1 MKGAL
6 RAGII
11 ATVVVLLL
19 AAALIVVA
27 AIFNFLLDLLYI
39 TLIIL
44 AAFSLISTG
53 FLIYTMLLLI
63 QSIVTV
69 RNEMKPLLASVQE
82 TVGIVKDTAKTA
94 EHTASTIGST
104 AQLTK
109 EFALAPSVR
118 AVAAV
123 VAVQQMVRVFTGK
136 GRIRSRSEERR
147 KRQMEAIAAGGE

>member
-6 RAGII
+6 RGGLIGA
-11 ATVVVLLL
+11 AVVLLL
-19 AAALIVVA
+19 AIVLIVLA

-39 TLIIL
+39 TLIVL

-63 QSIVTV
+63 GSITTV
-69 RNEMKPLLASVQE
+69 RDDMKPLLASVQE
-82 TVGIVKDTAKTA
+82 TVGIVQDTARTA
-94 EHTASTIGST
+94 GQTASTIGST

-123 VAVQQMVRVFTGK
+123 VAVQQMLRVFMGK
-136 GRIRSRSEERR
+136 GRIRTRSEERR

>member
-11 ATVVVLLL
+11 AAVVVLLL
-19 AAALIVVA
+19 AIALIVLA

-39 TLIIL
+39 TLIVL

-69 RNEMKPLLASVQE
+69 RNGPCWHRCRRRLVLSRIQQRRPSIRHLLLA
-82 TVGIVKDTAKTA
+82 
-94 EHTASTIGST
+94 
-104 AQLTK
+104 
-109 EFALAPSVR
+109 ALPN
-118 AVAAV
+118 
-123 VAVQQMVRVFTGK
+123 
-136 GRIRSRSEERR
+136 
-147 KRQMEAIAAGGE
+147 

>member
-6 RAGII
+6 RGGLIGA
-11 ATVVVLLL
+11 AVVLLL
-19 AAALIVVA
+19 AIVLIVLA

-39 TLIIL
+39 TLIVL

-53 FLIYTMLLLI
+53 FLIFTMLLLI
-63 QSIVTV
+63 QSITTV
-69 RNEMKPLLASVQE
+69 RNEMKPLLTSVQE
-82 TVGIVKDTAKTA
+82 TVGIVKDTARTA
-94 EHTASTIGST
+94 GQTASTIGST

-109 EFALAPSVR
+109 EFAIAPSVR

-123 VAVQQMVRVFTGK
+123 VAVQQMLRVFMGK